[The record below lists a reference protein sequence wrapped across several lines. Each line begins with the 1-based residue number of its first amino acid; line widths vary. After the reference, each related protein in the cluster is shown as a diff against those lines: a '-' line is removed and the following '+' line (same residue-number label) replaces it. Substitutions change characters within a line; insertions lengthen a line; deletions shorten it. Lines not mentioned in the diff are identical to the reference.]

1 MVRLKRVGRDEL
13 VLRRVR
19 RGHGFG
25 LVDPGGEKVSD
36 LPTHERIRALGIPP
50 AWTDV
55 CIALAP
61 NAHIQAC
68 GTDAA
73 GRLQYI
79 YHPDWEVRRT
89 RRKQQQLTLLTASLS
104 RIRRR
109 VREDLAAEVGSK
121 RLALAIGVALIDR
134 TAMRVGRERYL
145 DAHGTRGAGTL
156 FSRDVLV
163 EGELVATSFPAKSG
177 KRAEYGFRDARL
189 AEAIARIKAIRGKRL
204 LMYHDAEGKPKALRT
219 DDINRYLRDIAGS
232 PVTAKDFRTLH
243 GSALAAEAL
252 AKLERAESPSARK
265 RQMATVTKQVATFL
279 QNTPAI
285 SRASYIA
292 PCLFALFERGRLAAI
307 WQEAAPA
314 PDGVR
319 QREARLASVLAS
331 AGQAA

>member
-1 MVRLKRVGRDEL
+1 MVRLKRIGRDGL
-13 VLRRVR
+13 TLRRVR
-19 RGHGFG
+19 RGRSFG
-25 LVDPGGEKVSD
+25 LVDADGAKVSD
-36 LPTHERIRALGIPP
+36 AATHERVRALGIPP

-55 CIALAP
+55 RVALAV

-79 YHPDWEVRRT
+79 YHADWEARRT
-89 RRKQQQLTLLTASLS
+89 RHKQQQLTLLTEALP

-109 VREDLAAEVGSK
+109 IREDLSAEVGSK
-121 RLALAIGVALIDR
+121 RLALAIAIGLIDR

-156 FSRDVLV
+156 YSRDVLV
-163 EGELVATSFPAKSG
+163 DGDLVTTSFPAKSG

-189 AEAIARIKAIRGKRL
+189 ADAIARIKDIRGRRL
-204 LMYHDAEGKPKALRT
+204 LMYRDGEGRPKALRT

-232 PVTAKDFRTLH
+232 PITAKDFRTLH
-243 GSALAAEAL
+243 GSAMAGEAL
-252 AKLERAESPSARK
+252 AGLEPAESASARK
-265 RQMATVTKQVATFL
+265 RQMAGVTRQVAAFL

-285 SRASYIA
+285 SRTSYIA
-292 PCLFALFERGRLAAI
+292 PCLFALFERGKLARLWRDAA
-307 WQEAAPA
+307 AA

-319 QREARLASVLAS
+319 QREARLAWVLA
-331 AGQAA
+331 AAA